1 MISLIIIILIL
12 SIFIYKE
19 SFGRFAGWSLNWLEV
34 ESSNGKF
41 HQFGNLQGKERDI
54 IANTK

>member
-34 ESSNGKF
+34 EVAVVNST
-41 HQFGNLQGKERDI
+41 NLATFQGKERDI
-54 IANTK
+54 IANKK